1 MEQGKE
7 GYPRA
12 GDKSLGSWTKGPG
25 GPEAGRLMPEDH
37 RVGVGVGGV
46 RDILLTWP
54 WWSFANTSV
63 SVCLHRPPA
72 QPRTWEH
79 QEEHREV
86 QQPLA
91 WS

>member
-37 RVGVGVGGV
+37 RVGVGVGGGGM

-63 SVCLHRPPA
+63 SVCPHRPPA

-86 QQPLA
+86 Q
-91 WS
+91 